1 MTRLPDDPSLR
12 PFDGGAAGPDG
23 PGPGAPDPG
32 MHEAARPGARA
43 RSPDVDLD
51 RALRVAIRAAE
62 EAARIQRAQ
71 LGGDLEIG
79 TKSSE
84 TDLVTKVDRACETRI
99 REIVLDAFP
108 DHVVLGEEQGQQGEA
123 ACRWIVDPLDGTL
136 NYAHGFPFYCVSIA
150 LEVNGAIELGVVLDT
165 PRDVLYQAMRGRGA
179 TANGRP
185 ISVSDETV
193 LMSAM
198 LGTGFAYV
206 EGTQHENLEV
216 FARVLPKTR
225 AVRRPGAAALDL
237 CLVASGQMD
246 GFWELKLS
254 PWDVAA
260 GLLIVQEAGGTVTG
274 GDGAPYRLGQRV
286 IVASNGA
293 LHAKL
298 LDLLDLGTVL
308 ADD

>member
-71 LGGDLEIG
+71 LGG
-79 TKSSE
+79 
-84 TDLVTKVDRACETRI
+84 V

-150 LEVNGAIELGVVLDT
+150 LEVNGTIELGVVLDT
-165 PRDVLYQAMRGRGA
+165 PRDVLYQAVRGHGA

>member
-1 MTRLPDDPSLR
+1 MRD
-12 PFDGGAAGPDG
+12 
-23 PGPGAPDPG
+23 
-32 MHEAARPGARA
+32 AARPGAGPDRDAPPDAGAPA
-43 RSPDVDLD
+43 RSPHVDVD

-165 PRDVLYQAMRGRGA
+165 PRDVLYQAVRGRGA

-193 LMSAM
+193 LMRAM

-298 LDLLDLGTVL
+298 LDLLDLGTVV
-308 ADD
+308 ADG